1 MDPNMD
7 YRFTLKEELKH
18 LILQLSYM
26 VDPLSDLDQA
36 TATATTGTAAT
47 GKGTSLAFLLSSH
60 CGLLHGLIKE
70 RDRASGLSMIVN
82 DTSQLNNPDNACIVQ
97 EGIAV
102 QRQYTRLAVQLMALD
117 GPTMVVEEEEEEEEE
132 ETEQKKTSG
141 EPRQP
146 RRTRE
151 WGDSS
156 GEEEEFEAT
165 LSVTE
170 VVQRTLEQKKKIKQK
185 KKKKKKKTAQPQPR
199 HGWGN
204 ATTLSFQKQC
214 EARALD
220 LLTLLGNSNGNNNG
234 GKEEKSDGSTT
245 FMKR

>member
-26 VDPLSDLDQA
+26 VDPLSDLDQG
-36 TATATTGTAAT
+36 TGKGT

-117 GPTMVVEEEEEEEEE
+117 GPTMVVKEEEEEEEEE
-132 ETEQKKTSG
+132 E
-141 EPRQP
+141 P
-146 RRTRE
+146 
-151 WGDSS
+151 
-156 GEEEEFEAT
+156 
-165 LSVTE
+165 V
-170 VVQRTLEQKKKIKQK
+170 
-185 KKKKKKKTAQPQPR
+185 
-199 HGWGN
+199 
-204 ATTLSFQKQC
+204 
-214 EARALD
+214 
-220 LLTLLGNSNGNNNG
+220 LLLLPL
-234 GKEEKSDGSTT
+234 
-245 FMKR
+245 RC